1 MSPLLVIRLALSLSF
16 LCALAAAFMRMRE
29 DTTPRPGFYILMG
42 LAAGGALCGIL
53 ILATGVVHAC
63 ITDIP

>member
-1 MSPLLVIRLALSLSF
+1 MSPMIVISLSLSLSF
-16 LCALAAAFMRMRE
+16 FCSLAAAFMRMRE

-63 ITDIP
+63 VTDIP